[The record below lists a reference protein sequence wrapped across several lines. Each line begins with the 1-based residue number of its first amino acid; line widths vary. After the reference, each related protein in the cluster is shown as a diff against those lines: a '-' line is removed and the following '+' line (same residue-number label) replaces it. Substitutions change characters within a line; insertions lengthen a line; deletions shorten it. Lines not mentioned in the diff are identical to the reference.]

1 MWLAF
6 ALFVKQVQP
15 QICPLGQTL
24 MLSLHQEGIPP
35 HLDIQRG
42 QDLTDEMEF
51 SPMPIFQHLGAQFLS
66 GTGMLT
72 LMRMRHGVTDP
83 QVARVRDWSL
93 ITGRGGFKMGKSRVR
108 NFLRPPLKTG

>member
-1 MWLAF
+1 MTGLFIGMTILKYSFRNGKMWLAF
-6 ALFVKQVQP
+6 ALFVKQAQP

-42 QDLTDEMEF
+42 QALTDQMEF
-51 SPMPIFQHLGAQFLS
+51 SPMPIFQHLGARFL
-66 GTGMLT
+66 GMLT

-83 QVARVRDWSL
+83 QVARV
-93 ITGRGGFKMGKSRVR
+93 KHCH
-108 NFLRPPLKTG
+108 